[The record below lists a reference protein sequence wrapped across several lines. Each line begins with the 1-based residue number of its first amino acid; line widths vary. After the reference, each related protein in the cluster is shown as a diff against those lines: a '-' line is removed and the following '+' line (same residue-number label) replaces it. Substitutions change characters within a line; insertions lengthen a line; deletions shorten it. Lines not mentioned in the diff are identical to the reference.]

1 MRLLLTC
8 LFLVVMQSFVVCT
21 KEDGG
26 LTFASKSVDAIEQTR
41 KTTPI
46 LATKQANKLVQIQSF
61 KALERIH
68 QHISKHSSLAKNA
81 ILTKNNLLIIT
92 FKTIERIKNKVDF
105 SYQYIFNCLYPKYTF
120 W

>member
-8 LFLVVMQSFVVCT
+8 LFLVVLQSFVVCT
-21 KEDGG
+21 KEDGSI
-26 LTFASKSVDAIEQTR
+26 TFAKKSVDKIEQT
-41 KTTPI
+41 KKIAPI
-46 LATKQANKLVQIQSF
+46 LATKRANKLVQIQSF

>member
-21 KEDGG
+21 KKDGS
-26 LTFASKSVDAIEQTR
+26 LTFASKSANKIEQTK
-41 KTTPI
+41 KTAPI
-46 LATKQANKLVQIQSF
+46 LATKQANKLVQIQSY

-68 QHISKHSSLAKNA
+68 QHISNHYSLAKNT
-81 ILTKNNLLIIT
+81 IFTKNPLLIIT
-92 FKTIERIKNKVDF
+92 SQPIERIRNKVDF